1 MTDPL
6 YLYVHGF
13 NSSPASFKARQLQA
27 ALQALGR
34 GDAFACPALSVWP
47 QRAMAQLQA
56 QLDQARQQG
65 REVVLV
71 GSSLGGYYSSYLVE
85 QAAGRGE
92 PLRAVLINPAVRPYR
107 LLEQWLGDNSNLYT
121 HEHYQL
127 TPEHLRQLLAL
138 DSPPPREPERYLLL
152 VQTADETL
160 DYREA
165 VAKYSAAAQFVQ
177 PGGSHGFE
185 RFEALIPAILAFA
198 EGRLE
203 LPEPVALPAGT
214 H

>member
-6 YLYVHGF
+6 YVYVHGF
-13 NSSPASFKARQLQA
+13 NSSPASWKARQLAA
-27 ALQALGR
+27 ALEAQGR
-34 GDAFACPALSVWP
+34 AADFACPALSHWP
-47 QRAMAQLQA
+47 EQAIAQLQ
-56 QLDQARQQG
+56 QLLARAREQS
-65 REVVLV
+65 REVVLI

-85 QAAGRGE
+85 QASARGE
-92 PLRAVLINPAVRPYR
+92 PLRAVLVNPAVRPYR
-107 LLEQWLGDNSNLYT
+107 LLEAWLGENRNLYT
-121 HEHYQL
+121 DEQYQL

-138 DSPPPREPERYLLL
+138 DTAAPAEPERYLLL

-165 VAKYSAAAQFVQ
+165 VAKYAAAPQFVQ

-185 RFEALIPAILAFA
+185 RFDELIPAIFAFA
-198 EGRLE
+198 VGTIA
-203 LPEPVALPAGT
+203 LPEPRPLPAGS